1 VTRAVPWRVP
11 AALATAL
18 VAVLTVASSLSA
30 DVNWRVRLLEVLEPA
45 PARAVA
51 HVAGVLGGV
60 ALMALALGVVAGR
73 RRASHAAVV
82 TLVVLA
88 VVHAAKGLDYEEAL
102 IALGLAAVLW
112 AGLRAAA
119 RGAEP
124 SRRLVAGMLVVLG
137 LSAAYATTV
146 TVLLVTRRSPG
157 VGAALERAAAAAV
170 DGVPVAV
177 GEPARRAVHVAVGLA
192 LLALLGAAR
201 ALVAPE
207 RAEDGHDRFAHARA
221 AAIVAEH
228 GTDSIAP
235 FVLRADKAFFF
246 AHHGVLAYRTLG
258 GTAVVSGDPVGPPG
272 TAPAIVAAF
281 LRFAEARAW
290 DVVVTGAGEGH
301 LPAYRALGL
310 RALRIGSEAVADPGA
325 FALDT
330 APKTLRKAVR
340 RVHRRGFAV
349 RVAPAAAL
357 TAREVAEI
365 LDVELAW
372 RAAQPRTIGFTMAM
386 DRLLGAPEDAQ
397 DTYVVGR
404 APDGRLRAFLR
415 FVRYR
420 DGLSLDAMRRL
431 GDDPNGLTE
440 TLVVA
445 LLEHARAAGV
455 REISLNFAGFAHLM
469 AADALLSRGQRIAR
483 WGLSRLHGRFQLER
497 LARFNAKFG
506 PAWRPRY
513 LLYSSRTRLPLAA
526 LRVLQAE
533 AYLKGPRHRP
543 CRNAWRPRLEH
554 PPRSEPAAERGTAG

>member
-1 VTRAVPWRVP
+1 MTRAVPWRVP
-11 AALATAL
+11 AAAATAL

-30 DVNWRVRLLEVLEPA
+30 DVDWRVRLLEVLEPA

-60 ALMALALGVVAGR
+60 ALLAIALGVLGGR
-73 RRASHAAVV
+73 RRASHAAVA
-82 TLVVLA
+82 TLVILA

-112 AGLRAAA
+112 AGMRAAA
-119 RGAEP
+119 RGAGP
-124 SRRLVAGMLVVLG
+124 SRRLVAGLLAVLG

-146 TVLLVTRRSPG
+146 TLLLVTGRSPG

-170 DGVPVAV
+170 GGVPLALA
-177 GEPARRAVHVAVGLA
+177 EPARTTVHVAGGLA
-192 LLALLGAAR
+192 LLALLGAVR
-201 ALVAPE
+201 ALVAPQ

-221 AAIVAEH
+221 AEIVAAH
-228 GTDSIAP
+228 GGDSIAP

-246 AHHGVLAYRTLG
+246 AHDGVLAYRTLG

-272 TAPAIVAAF
+272 TAPAILGAF
-281 LRFAEARAW
+281 LRFAEARGW
-290 DVVVTGAGEGH
+290 DVVMTGAGEAH

-310 RALRIGSEAVADPGA
+310 RALRIGSEAVADPSA
-325 FALDT
+325 WALDA
-330 APKTLRKAVR
+330 APKSLRKAVR
-340 RVHRRGFAV
+340 RVQRRGFAV
-349 RVAPAAAL
+349 QVVPASAL
-357 TAREVAEI
+357 TRREVEEI

-372 RAAQPRTIGFTMAM
+372 RARQPRTIGFAMAM
-386 DRLLGAPEDAQ
+386 DRLLGAPEDAH
-397 DTYVVGR
+397 DIYVLGR
-404 APDGRLRAFLR
+404 APDGSLRAFLR

-431 GDDPNGLTE
+431 SDDPNGLTE

-445 LLEHARAAGV
+445 VLDHARAAGV

-483 WGLSRLHGRFQLER
+483 WGLARLQGRFQLER

-513 LLYSSRTRLPLAA
+513 LLYTGRTRLPLAA

-543 CRNAWRPRLEH
+543 CPDAWRPRLEP
-554 PPRSEPAAERGTAG
+554 PPRSRPAAGG